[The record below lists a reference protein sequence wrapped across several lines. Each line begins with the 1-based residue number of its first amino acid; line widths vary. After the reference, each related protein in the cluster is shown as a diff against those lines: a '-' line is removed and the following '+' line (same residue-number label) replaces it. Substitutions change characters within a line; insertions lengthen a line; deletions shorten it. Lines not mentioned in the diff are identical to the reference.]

1 VLHMTVS
8 SDIRKQVAQ
17 MKRNVKKIEQQKAIS
32 KKLAAAE
39 LEYKLKVR
47 VLKGKRDRLMN

>member
-1 VLHMTVS
+1 MTVS